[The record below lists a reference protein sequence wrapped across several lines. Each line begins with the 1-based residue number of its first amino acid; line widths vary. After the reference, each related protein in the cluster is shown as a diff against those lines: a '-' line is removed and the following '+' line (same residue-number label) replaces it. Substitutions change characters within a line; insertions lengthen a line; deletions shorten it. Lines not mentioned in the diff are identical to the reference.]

1 MQRLVSLA
9 RRVLLALALACTLVP
24 SAPAGANGL
33 VQAVDSITITGSD
46 MDRALPF
53 YEDVLT
59 FEKVSDVDVAGEAYA
74 PMGTFRSAHARRPPA
89 ARRRARRTHAGAR
102 PRRPADQLAH
112 VNKREVISLVQQ

>member
-74 PMGTFRSAHARRPPA
+74 PHGHVSVCACASSACGSATSTSNSCRCSPPKAGRSA
-89 ARRRARRTHAGAR
+89 GAC
-102 PRRPADQLAH
+102 
-112 VNKREVISLVQQ
+112 E

>member
-1 MQRLVSLA
+1 MQRLASLT
-9 RRVLLALALACTLVP
+9 RRVLLGLALACTLVA

-33 VQAVDSITITGSD
+33 FQAVDSITITVSD

-59 FEKVSDVDVAGEAYA
+59 FEKVSDVEVAGEPYA
-74 PMGTFRSAHARRPPA
+74 PHGHVRPAHARRPPA

-102 PRRPADQLAH
+102 PRRPADQLAP
-112 VNKREVISLVQQ
+112 VNKREVVSLVQQ